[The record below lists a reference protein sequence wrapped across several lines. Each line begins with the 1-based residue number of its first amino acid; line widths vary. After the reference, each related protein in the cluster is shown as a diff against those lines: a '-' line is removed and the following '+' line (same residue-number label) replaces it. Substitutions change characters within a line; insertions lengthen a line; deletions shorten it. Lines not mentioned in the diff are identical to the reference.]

1 MTPRYPVRIRQGNL
15 RITRRADGVVQ
26 GYHVGS
32 PVAGDPDARAAF
44 NSRPSRSLFDTVT
57 PSPTAPDLE
66 GARSASVGWRR
77 AVHVTDGLFVLEEWN
92 GRALD
97 YRSVER
103 SADNDAAIRGLYP
116 EVFDD

>member
-1 MTPRYPVRIRQGNL
+1 MTPRFPVRIRQGNP

-44 NSRPSRSLFDTVT
+44 NARPLRSPFDSVPAS
-57 PSPTAPDLE
+57 PSAPDLG

-92 GRALD
+92 GRSLD
-97 YRSVER
+97 YRSVPRTADSEAALR
-103 SADNDAAIRGLYP
+103 SLHP